1 MLAPAFE
8 KPGEDSMLYGIA
20 PVAEALRQGRRELRR
35 LYSKEGKASPRL
47 KIVLQEARRQGVPV
61 EERSAHDLASMAGSR
76 LHQGAVLDCGE
87 LPLLDLD
94 DFLEDAGPRSL
105 VVALDQVEDPQNL
118 GGIAR
123 SAAFL
128 GADALIL
135 HRANRA
141 PLSPAA
147 SKASAGALEFFPVIE
162 VPNLSN
168 ALQALQKENFFVYG
182 AALEDAIDYREV
194 DRADRAV
201 LVLGSEGEGLRSLTR
216 KRCDQLVFI
225 PRRGQEME
233 SLNVN
238 VAAGILLARFG
249 GA

>member
-1 MLAPAFE
+1 
-8 KPGEDSMLYGIA
+8 MLYGIA

-47 KIVLQEARRQGVPV
+47 KLVLQEARRQGVPV
-61 EERSAHDLASMAGSR
+61 EERSAHDLASLAGSR
-76 LHQGAVLDCGE
+76 QHQGAVLDCGE

-94 DFLEDAGPRSL
+94 EFLENAGPRSL

-147 SKASAGALEFFPVIE
+147 SKASAGALEFFPVVE
-162 VPNLSN
+162 VSNLSN
-168 ALQALQKENFFVYG
+168 ALQALQKENFFTYG
-182 AALEDAIDYREV
+182 AALEDAVDYREV

-201 LVLGSEGEGLRSLTR
+201 LVLGSEGDGLRSLTR

-233 SLNVN
+233 SLNVS

-249 GA
+249 EDHG